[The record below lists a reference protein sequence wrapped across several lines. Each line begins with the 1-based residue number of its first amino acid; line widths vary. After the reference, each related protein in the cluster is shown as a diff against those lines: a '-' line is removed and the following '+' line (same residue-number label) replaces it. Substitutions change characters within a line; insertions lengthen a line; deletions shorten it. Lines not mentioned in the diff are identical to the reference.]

1 MKALFLAGGMGTRLR
16 PLTNSLPKPMV
27 PVMSKP
33 LLERNL
39 LNLKR
44 YGVNDIVISTCY
56 KPYYIE
62 RYFGDGSEH
71 GLNIKY
77 VAEDIPLGTGGAI
90 KNAHRYFNDTFI
102 IFNSDILSDI
112 NLNNMIA
119 FHKEKQADVT
129 IAATYVENPS
139 MYGVIE
145 YDDKDYALTFKE
157 KPSPGEITSN
167 YINAGI
173 YVFEPHVLD
182 EIPADRVVSVEKET
196 FPKLLEK
203 GYKIAVFKSECYW
216 MDIGTHEKYIQAHKD
231 IFDARCSISEK
242 EFNASEGFISSSCKI
257 HPSATV
263 ERPVYIADNV
273 EIGPFA
279 YIGPGTVIGRNCRI
293 GTASRVVGSILWDD
307 VHVESGC
314 VLINSVISHKC
325 LINRYEEYYN
335 TIYAGDISK
344 TLAVKSS

>member
-27 PVMSKP
+27 PVMTRP

-39 LNLKR
+39 LNLKQ
-44 YGVNDIVISTCY
+44 YGVNEIVISTCY

-62 RYFGDGSEH
+62 KYFGDGSKH
-71 GLNIKY
+71 GLNINY
-77 VAEDIPLGTGGAI
+77 VTEDIPLGTGGAI
-90 KNAHRYFNDTFI
+90 KNAHNYFDNTFI

-112 NLNNMIA
+112 SLDKMIA
-119 FHKEKQADVT
+119 FHKERKADVT
-129 IAATYVENPS
+129 IAVTYVENPS

-145 YDDKDYALTFKE
+145 YDDKDYVLSFKE
-157 KPSPGEITSN
+157 KPSPQEITSN

-173 YVFEPHVLD
+173 YIFEPHVLD
-182 EIPADRVVSVEKET
+182 EIPSDRVVSVERET
-196 FPKLLEK
+196 FPALLQK

-231 IFDARCSISEK
+231 IFEEKCSISEEHFDK
-242 EFNASEGFISSSCKI
+242 KEGFISQSSKI
-257 HPSATV
+257 HPSATI
-263 ERPVYIADNV
+263 EGPVYIAENA

-293 GTASRVVGSILWDD
+293 GTAARVIGSILWDD
-307 VHVESGC
+307 VHAESGC
-314 VLINSVISHKC
+314 VLIDSVISNNC
-325 LINRYEEYYN
+325 RISRDEEYYN
-335 TIYAGDISK
+335 TIYTGDVSK
-344 TLAVKSS
+344 TLALKTS